1 MADRV
6 DANGAVEADEHALD
20 NEGRRIQ
27 HTLLEVHN
35 EIT

>member
-1 MADRV
+1 VADLV
-6 DANGAVEADEHALD
+6 DANGVGEADEHALD

-27 HTLLEVHN
+27 HTLLEVRN